1 MKRNTIVLTS
11 AVLILIAAALA
22 WSGNEAGK
30 ITDLK
35 LLSPAMISVKGYTES
50 GPLWLDY
57 TVTWN
62 DGVVNDSVPVK
73 VSGKFSE
80 TLTYQGRTKPLK
92 EVTVRLWESKVS
104 KSECAKKNGG
114 KPCLHCQT
122 LGFHL
127 EGRVDSKTTK

>member
-11 AVLILIAAALA
+11 TVLILIIAALA
-22 WSGNEAGK
+22 WSGNVAGK

-35 LLSPAMISVKGYTES
+35 LLSPAMISVKGYAES

-114 KPCLHCQT
+114 KPCQHCIT
-122 LGFHL
+122 SGFHL
-127 EGRVDSKTTK
+127 EGRVDSKSVK